1 MKDETPSATPEKPP
15 ISRYVPGLSAK
26 LLLLTILFVMLAEVL
41 VFVPSVSNFRRQ
53 WLMERLAAAQIASLA
68 AEAAP
73 GGQLPSMLRDELLER
88 AQVKA
93 IAVKRDDSRMLVIEM
108 DMPAEIDAS
117 YDLRDASWLT
127 LIADALMVYVTP
139 EDRVIRV
146 VGDPGF
152 HEGETIEVVMGE
164 APLKAAMIRYGLDI
178 LGLSIL
184 ISIITAAL
192 VYLTLDAILVKPMT
206 KLTWNIVRFSQR
218 PEDPTR
224 IIAPSAR
231 RDEIGTAEREL
242 SAMQRELAETL
253 SQKSR
258 LAALGLAVSKISH
271 DLRNMLSSAQL
282 LSDRLIAIKDPTV
295 QRLVPKLIAS
305 LDRAIRLCAQTL
317 NYGQAQETPPRR
329 KRFALAPLVAEI
341 GDSLGLP
348 RQRIGWA
355 VEVEPMLEVD
365 ADRDQLYRVLSNLT
379 RNAVQALESEGEIEG
394 EIIVAGRRE
403 GAVTVDRSGGHRPRG
418 HGEGPRPSVRGVS
431 GKRPQRWNRAWTRH
445 RARAR
450 AGPWRADRADRQRR
464 RRHLPRHHPRC
475 GGGVEAGAA
484 AQRLNGGSLGPRPR
498 QPCLC
503 AGDGLGRACLVPASL
518 PRFFCAHAL
527 GLRLAFTSRLAFGR
541 SEAPVAQLDRAP
553 DYKSGGRSSNPSG
566 APSPCSMG
574 ASVRQR
580 RRPIAEKMLRPRK
593 GSGYG

>member
-1 MKDETPSATPEKPP
+1 MRRSRRPRSLAFEWFLVKDENPDTSSEKPP
-15 ISRYVPGLSAK
+15 MFRFVPGLSAK
-26 LLLLTILFVMLAEVL
+26 LLLLTIVFVMLAEVL

-53 WLMERLAAAQIASLA
+53 WLMERLSAAQIASLA

-93 IAVKRDDSRMLVIEM
+93 IAVKRDASRTLIIQM

-117 YDLRDASWLT
+117 YDLRDASWLK
-127 LIADALMVYVTP
+127 LIADALMVYVAP

-146 VGDPGF
+146 IGDPGF
-152 HEGETIEVVMGE
+152 HEGERIEVVMGE

-192 VYLTLDAILVKPMT
+192 VYLTLDALLVKPMT

-224 IIAPSAR
+224 VIAPSAR

-242 SAMQRELAETL
+242 SAMQKELAETL
-253 SQKSR
+253 SQRSR

-282 LSDRLIAIKDPTV
+282 LSDRLITVKDPTV

-329 KRFALAPLVAEI
+329 KRFKLLPLVGEI

-348 RQRIGWA
+348 RQRIGWIVDVDA
-355 VEVEPMLEVD
+355 VFEVD
-365 ADRDQLYRVLSNLT
+365 ADRDQLYRVLSNLC
-379 RNAVQALESEGEIEG
+379 RNAVQALESEAGMEG
-394 EIIVAGRRE
+394 EIVVSGRRE
-403 GAVTVDRSGGHRPRG
+403 GAVAVIEVADTGPGVPDKARAHLFAAFQGSARKGGTGLGLAIAHELVQA
-418 HGEGPRPSVRGVS
+418 HGGQIALVENEGGATFRVTIPDMVVEL
-431 GKRPQRWNRAWTRH
+431 K
-445 RARAR
+445 RAR
-450 AGPWRADRADRQRR
+450 RR
-464 RRHLPRHHPRC
+464 LS
-475 GGGVEAGAA
+475 A
-484 AQRLNGGSLGPRPR
+484 
-498 QPCLC
+498 
-503 AGDGLGRACLVPASL
+503 
-518 PRFFCAHAL
+518 
-527 GLRLAFTSRLAFGR
+527 
-541 SEAPVAQLDRAP
+541 
-553 DYKSGGRSSNPSG
+553 
-566 APSPCSMG
+566 
-574 ASVRQR
+574 
-580 RRPIAEKMLRPRK
+580 
-593 GSGYG
+593 

>member
-1 MKDETPSATPEKPP
+1 MF
-15 ISRYVPGLSAK
+15 RFVPGLSAK

-73 GGQLPSMLRDELLER
+73 GGQLPTMLRDELLDR

-93 IAVKRDDSRMLVIEM
+93 IAVKRDASRTLIIEM

-117 YDLRDASWLT
+117 YDLRDATWLK
-127 LIADALMVYVTP
+127 LITDALMVYMGQD
-139 EDRVIRV
+139 DRTIRV
-146 VGDPGF
+146 TGDPGF
-152 HEGETIEVVMGE
+152 HRGESIEVVMGE

-192 VYLTLDAILVKPMT
+192 VYLTLDALLVKPMT
-206 KLTWNIVRFSQR
+206 KLTWNIVRFSER

-224 IIAPSAR
+224 VIAPSGR

-242 SAMQRELAETL
+242 SAMQKELADTL
-253 SQKSR
+253 SQKTR

-282 LSDRLIAIKDPTV
+282 LSDRLITVKDPTV

-329 KRFALAPLVAEI
+329 KRFEVLPLVTEI

-348 RQRIGWA
+348 RQRIAWTVA
-355 VEVEPMLEVD
+355 VEPMIEVD
-365 ADRDQLYRVLSNLT
+365 ADRDQLYRALSNLC
-379 RNAVQALESEGEIEG
+379 RNAVQALESEGESNG
-394 EIIVAGRRE
+394 EIAVSARRE
-403 GAVTVDRSGGHRPRG
+403 GAVTVIEVADT
-418 HGEGPRPSVRGVS
+418 GPGVPDKARVHLFTAFQGSVRKGGTGLGLAIAQELVQAH
-431 GKRPQRWNRAWTRH
+431 GGQIALVDNEGGATFRVTIPDMVVELK
-445 RARAR
+445 RARKLSA
-450 AGPWRADRADRQRR
+450 
-464 RRHLPRHHPRC
+464 
-475 GGGVEAGAA
+475 
-484 AQRLNGGSLGPRPR
+484 
-498 QPCLC
+498 
-503 AGDGLGRACLVPASL
+503 
-518 PRFFCAHAL
+518 
-527 GLRLAFTSRLAFGR
+527 
-541 SEAPVAQLDRAP
+541 
-553 DYKSGGRSSNPSG
+553 
-566 APSPCSMG
+566 
-574 ASVRQR
+574 
-580 RRPIAEKMLRPRK
+580 
-593 GSGYG
+593 

>member
-1 MKDETPSATPEKPP
+1 
-15 ISRYVPGLSAK
+15 
-26 LLLLTILFVMLAEVL
+26 MLAEVL

-93 IAVKRDDSRMLVIEM
+93 IAVKRANSRVLVIEM
-108 DMPAEIDAS
+108 DMPADIDAS
-117 YDLRDASWLT
+117 YDLHDASWLA

-139 EDRVIRV
+139 KDRVIRV

-192 VYLTLDAILVKPMT
+192 VYLTLDALLIKPMT
-206 KLTWNIVRFSQR
+206 KLTWNIVRFSER

-224 IIAPSAR
+224 VIAPSGR

-317 NYGQAQETPPRR
+317 NYGQAQEAPPRR

-348 RQRIGWA
+348 RQKIGLA

-365 ADRDQLYRVLSNLT
+365 ADRDQLYRVLINLT
-379 RNAVQALESEGEIEG
+379 RNAVQALESEGEAEG

-403 GAVTVDRSGGHRPRG
+403 GAVTVIEVADT
-418 HGEGPRPSVRGVS
+418 GPGV
-431 GKRPQRWNRAWTRH
+431 TE
-445 RARAR
+445 RARAHLFEAFQGSARNGGTGLGLAIAHELVQAHGGQIALIDNEGGATFRVTIPDVVVELKR
-450 AGPWRADRADRQRR
+450 ARR
-464 RRHLPRHHPRC
+464 RS
-475 GGGVEAGAA
+475 A
-484 AQRLNGGSLGPRPR
+484 
-498 QPCLC
+498 
-503 AGDGLGRACLVPASL
+503 
-518 PRFFCAHAL
+518 
-527 GLRLAFTSRLAFGR
+527 
-541 SEAPVAQLDRAP
+541 
-553 DYKSGGRSSNPSG
+553 
-566 APSPCSMG
+566 
-574 ASVRQR
+574 
-580 RRPIAEKMLRPRK
+580 
-593 GSGYG
+593 